1 MLKRTVAL
9 GLCGAMLSL
18 AACGSFSGDSEG
30 GPATGVG
37 SEQLQPGLYLA
48 TDTSDPEAEGEE
60 RCFTPEHIA
69 AGQFAIIGPKEE
81 GWTFATNRMSGGTI
95 EVVGSHPSGSTMK
108 IEGAYGKDSFTT
120 DGVLEMKANGETHV
134 LRSREQGR
142 FISPTCPEIED

>member
-18 AACGSFSGDSEG
+18 AACGSSSGDGEG
-30 GPATGVG
+30 GSILGGG
-37 SEQLQPGLYLA
+37 SEPLEPGLYSV

-81 GWTFATNRMSGGTI
+81 GWTFDTNRMSDGTI
-95 EVVGSHPSGSTMK
+95 EVVGSHPSGSTMEIK
-108 IEGAYGKDSFTT
+108 GTYGKDSFTT
-120 DGVLEMKANGETHV
+120 DGVLEMKRNGGTHT
-134 LRSREQGR
+134 LRSQEVGR